1 MRGKGLGPLLGA
13 ALATLLTACQSAPPE
28 EEPATATRAEVAL
41 ALRRQL
47 HYVRE
52 RHETLRD
59 DDSPEARAEKEELV
73 RLAME
78 IALRILRI
86 DPEADLGALS
96 LMIEE
101 EAALAG
107 ADGESAASP

>member
-1 MRGKGLGPLLGA
+1 MRSDRQRGTDDRVDRA
-13 ALATLLTACQSAPPE
+13 E

-52 RHETLRD
+52 RHETLAD

-86 DPEADLGALS
+86 DPEADLDSLS
-96 LMIEE
+96 EMIREQPPGDVE
-101 EAALAG
+101 PEAEPVAG
-107 ADGESAASP
+107 ETAPAP